1 MWDTVLTTIDPFVF
15 LIFSLVFFAA
25 IFALLFFMVASR
37 KSMLRQIHQ
46 KLAETVDLLEEKAK
60 AVETERAKLS
70 AVLDHLA
77 EGVIAI
83 NGEKRILMLNS
94 SAASILGILK
104 EAVLG
109 RSLIEAVRNSKVEE
123 LAERAVRHN
132 KIVSEEIELSHPEKR
147 AVKVSAVGVSQYGG
161 DMQAL
166 LIFDDRT
173 EFRRLE
179 RLRKEFVANVSHELK
194 TPLTSIKGF
203 VETLLGGAL
212 RDPAKS
218 EGFLKMMEE
227 DSDRLKRLID
237 GLLELSKIESGEL
250 ELHRESVDLKKE
262 IDKVIA
268 VFEPLLK
275 ERKITVQNRL
285 SENGSHRVTADRDKL
300 KQVLVNL
307 LDNAVKFN
315 REGGCVTFT
324 AQSAGGETKVFVE
337 DTGIGIPP
345 GAIPR
350 IFERFFRV
358 DKARS
363 RDLGGTGLGLSIV
376 KHIVEA
382 HGGEVS
388 CESEFGKGS
397 KFSFTLPSAIS

>member
-1 MWDTVLTTIDPFVF
+1 M
-15 LIFSLVFFAA
+15 FAA
-25 IFALLFFMVASR
+25 AFFALLFFMITSK
-37 KSMLRQIHQ
+37 KSTLHQIHR
-46 KLAETVDLLEEKAK
+46 KLAETVRLLEEKAQAVKTEK
-60 AVETERAKLS
+60 AKFS
-70 AVLDHLA
+70 AILDHLA

-83 NGEKRILMLNS
+83 NGEKRILMFNS
-94 SAASILGILK
+94 SAESILGALK
-104 EAVLG
+104 EAALG
-109 RSLIEAVRNSKVEE
+109 RSLIEAVRNSRIEE
-123 LAERAVRHN
+123 LAQRAIKHHQM
-132 KIVSEEIELSHPEKR
+132 ISEEIELSHPEKKV
-147 AVKVSAVGVSQYGG
+147 VKVSAAGVSQYESEIR
-161 DMQAL
+161 AL

-179 RLRKEFVANVSHELK
+179 RLRQEFVANVSHELK

-212 RDPAKS
+212 RDAAKS

-227 DSDRLKRLID
+227 DADRLKRLID
-237 GLLELSKIESGEL
+237 GLLELSKLESREL
-250 ELHRESVDLKKE
+250 ELRREPVDLKKE

-268 VFEPLLK
+268 AFEPLLK
-275 ERKITVQNRL
+275 EKKIAVENRL
-285 SENGSHRVTADRDKL
+285 SQNGPGRVSADRDKL

-315 REGGCVTFT
+315 REGGRVIFT
-324 AQSAGGETKVFVE
+324 VQSEGGETKVFVE

-345 GAIPR
+345 EAVPR

-363 RDLGGTGLGLSIV
+363 RDLGGTGLGLAIV
-376 KHIVEA
+376 KHIIEA

-388 CESEFGKGS
+388 CQSKPGQGS
-397 KFSFTLPSAIS
+397 TFSFTLPS